1 MQTHRPPHIFQT
13 DSLYFITASTWHKE
27 KFFDDGA
34 KLAALASL
42 LHRDIEMYG
51 IKLEAWVVLPNHYHI
66 IIHVSKPDL
75 LPKFIR
81 KFHSDSALYVNKL
94 DNSKRKVW
102 YQYWER
108 LIRTEEDFYTR
119 INYIHNNCIKHGF
132 SKNMDGYKFSSY
144 HDYINTKGKEWL
156 RDCFE
161 KYPVIDFTVSEDVD

>member
-1 MQTHRPPHIFQT
+1 MQTHRPPHIFQP
-13 DSLYFITASTWHKE
+13 DSLYFITASTWNKE
-27 KFFDDGA
+27 KFFDNDA
-34 KLAALASL
+34 KLTSFASL

-66 IIHVSKPDL
+66 IIHVNKPDL

-81 KFHSDSALYVNKL
+81 KFHSDSALYINKL
-94 DNSKRKVW
+94 DDKERKAW

-108 LIRTEEDFYTR
+108 IIRTEEDFYKR

-144 HDYINTKGKEWL
+144 HDYANIKGKEWL
-156 RDCFE
+156 QDCFE
-161 KYPVIDFTVSEDVD
+161 RYPIIDFTVSEDVD